1 MDGSQKTDAVL
12 AEVAALPWPEP
23 TECLVVALAK
33 RSSQLDQVHHQALRT
48 VQAVRAAT
56 KSRVVVDSTL
66 REGRAVP
73 AILGAAKEFEADLI
87 VLGGQDPNSRDEFHL
102 GPVARAVAQRSGT
115 PTLVFRPPLRGL
127 ANVVLATDGSAP
139 AVRAREWLQQAPL
152 GQENVLVT
160 AVMPPTLD
168 VCLPIQADHDAAKA
182 YLRSM
187 EDHARGMAQDLV
199 SREAD
204 ALATTGREVSAEVR
218 QGSVSGMIVGAAE
231 ERHAD
236 LIVVGAQGKTGLA
249 GMLGS
254 VSLHVLEHAPCSV
267 LVVH

>member
-48 VQAVRAAT
+48 
-56 KSRVVVDSTL
+56 
-66 REGRAVP
+66 
-73 AILGAAKEFEADLI
+73 
-87 VLGGQDPNSRDEFHL
+87 
-102 GPVARAVAQRSGT
+102 GT
-115 PTLVFRPPLRGL
+115 PTLVLRPPLRGL
-127 ANVVLATDGSAP
+127 ADVVLATDGSAP

-152 GQENVLVT
+152 GQENVHVT

-187 EDHARGMAQDLV
+187 EDHARDMAQDLV

-204 ALATTGREVSAEVR
+204 ALATTDREVSAEVR

-236 LIVVGAQGKTGLA
+236 LIVVGAHGKTGLA